1 MRAFERCLAG
11 EMTAKVEE
19 DIAAAKVLRVTGT
32 PTFFIG
38 RVSDDGVRVS
48 EVLVGVA
55 PVSAFKERLD
65 RLLARQ

>member
-1 MRAFERCLAG
+1 LRRP
-11 EMTAKVEE
+11 
-19 DIAAAKVLRVTGT
+19 VLRVTGT